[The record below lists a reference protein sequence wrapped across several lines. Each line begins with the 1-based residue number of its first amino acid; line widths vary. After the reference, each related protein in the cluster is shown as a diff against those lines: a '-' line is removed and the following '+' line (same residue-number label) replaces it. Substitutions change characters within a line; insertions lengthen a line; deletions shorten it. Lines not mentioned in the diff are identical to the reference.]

1 MTSSTFSLFELAFG
15 SVEQLLD
22 KLESVEDTKGN
33 PGERGKIFISNM
45 RLIWQ
50 SHTKPRVNLTV
61 GWACVTGISSRS
73 VNSALKG
80 LTEALYLMTR
90 LNNTRFEFIFT
101 NLMSGTPRLVASVL
115 NVYKTYN
122 ATRLYRELK
131 LRSAI
136 IHNRALKVLQLERII
151 SKINGVWNLSSD
163 QGNLGTFY
171 VTNVRIVWHANL
183 NENFNV
189 SLPYIQ
195 VASLRSRESK
205 FGMALVIET
214 TEWSGGYLLGFKID
228 PPEKLK
234 EVLKELRSVC
244 KVHREKPIWGV
255 DETTLQTT
263 QKATMELINEEGSI
277 GMPTLIEDDEVSQQD
292 IPPDLLA
299 AYYVDGGLEEDR
311 QIVYAEEL
319 GLAVEALTEGYTL
332 KSLWEVIPS

>member
-1 MTSSTFSLFELAFG
+1 
-15 SVEQLLD
+15 
-22 KLESVEDTKGN
+22 
-33 PGERGKIFISNM
+33 M

-50 SHTKPRVNLTV
+50 SHAKPRVNLTV

-80 LTEALYLMTR
+80 LTEALYLMTK

-101 NLMSGTPRLVASVL
+101 NLLSGTPRMIASVL

-122 ATRLYRELK
+122 STRLYRELK

-136 IHNRALKVLQLERII
+136 IHNRVLKVLQLERII
-151 SKINGVWNLSSD
+151 SKIDGVWNLSSD

-195 VASLRSRESK
+195 GATFQVANLRSRESK
-205 FGMALVIET
+205 FGTALVIET

-234 EVLKELRSVC
+234 ELLKELRSLC

-255 DETTLQTT
+255 DEATLQTT
-263 QKATMELINEEGSI
+263 QKATMDLLNEESPV
-277 GMPTLIEDDEVSQQD
+277 GMPTLIEDEEVSQQD
-292 IPPDLLA
+292 TPPDLLA
-299 AYYVDGGLEEDR
+299 AYYADGGFEEDR
-311 QIVYAEEL
+311 QVVYAEEL
-319 GLAVEALTEGYTL
+319 GLAIEALKEGYTL